1 LAAGSG
7 GETVLAGG
15 GGETVFT
22 VAGDVDRLFGGGEA
36 GEATERGV
44 VLGVENSD
52 PGDWGERERGVSTGG
67 GVMKTVR
74 LPALPI
80 SGGGV
85 DAIVQQ
91 RGAEVEVAL
100 ELGFRE

>member
-15 GGETVFT
+15 GGETVLT
-22 VAGDVDRLFGGGEA
+22 VAGGVAACFGGGDA

-52 PGDWGERERGVSTGG
+52 PGDWGERERGVSTGDRAAG

-80 SGGGV
+80 TGGGV
-85 DAIVQQ
+85 DAIVGE
-91 RGAEVEVAL
+91 RGS
-100 ELGFRE
+100 GGGG

>member
-15 GGETVFT
+15 GGETVLT
-22 VAGDVDRLFGGGEA
+22 VAGGGDA

-52 PGDWGERERGVSTGG
+52 PGDWGERERGVSTGDRAAG

-80 SGGGV
+80 TGGGV
-85 DAIVQQ
+85 DAIVGE
-91 RGAEVEVAL
+91 RGS
-100 ELGFRE
+100 GGGG

>member
-1 LAAGSG
+1 M
-7 GETVLAGG
+7 AGG

-22 VAGDVDRLFGGGEA
+22 VAGDVNGCFGGGDA

-52 PGDWGERERGVSTGG
+52 PGDSGERGRCASTAG

-85 DAIVQQ
+85 EDIV
-91 RGAEVEVAL
+91 E
-100 ELGFRE
+100 

>member
-1 LAAGSG
+1 MTS
-7 GETVLAGG
+7 G

-22 VAGDVDRLFGGGEA
+22 VAGDVAGCFCGGDA

-52 PGDWGERERGVSTGG
+52 PGVSGERGRWVTTV

-80 SGGGV
+80 TGGGV
-85 DAIVQQ
+85 DAIVEQ
-91 RGAEVEVAL
+91 RGSV
-100 ELGFRE
+100 GGGWGWS